1 MDEASERYFAA
12 FRADMATARAGVPSS
27 YSSVALGHVSPVKNQ
42 KQCGEQTEGGVYQS
56 LILGSCTAF
65 ANMALIETCFKRKTG
80 AFGQDLFSCI

>member
-42 KQCGEQTEGGVYQS
+42 KQCGEQTESVFYLS
-56 LILGSCTAF
+56 ALPGSCVAF
-65 ANMALIETCFKRKTG
+65 SNMALIETCFKRKTG
-80 AFGQDLFSCI
+80 AFGKVLFSCI